1 MRKHYTPWT
10 PDEDA
15 VLTRRYLR
23 GDSYE
28 AIGREVGR
36 TREAVNKRRKALG
49 LPARQRRDWQPEE
62 EVRLAELVAEGLTTE
77 EIAQRM
83 GRSYDAI
90 RNALRRQQLKLQKI
104 TWGRERLDELERL
117 LARGWSFR
125 QCGEHFGCTRE
136 AVSEAAYRT
145 GMKSSAS
152 SPAVQAFT
160 PERIYRL
167 RELIEECVDLR
178 RMNGR
183 DTTRYLNSI
192 GEEVSNAWVN
202 RQIRAMGR
210 EVRRMAKQNANRTRS
225 LRLRAARR
233 RQGDQR
239 RSA

>member
-1 MRKHYTPWT
+1 MRERWSPG
-10 PDEDA
+10 EDA

-49 LPARQRRDWQPEE
+49 LPARQRRRDWQPEE
-62 EVRLAELVAEGLTTE
+62 EERLAALVAEGLTTG

-90 RNALRRQQLKLQKI
+90 RNALRLQKLKLQKI

-117 LARGWSFR
+117 LDQGWSFR

-145 GMKSSAS
+145 GMKSNAT
-152 SPAVQAFT
+152 SPAVTPFT
-160 PERIYRL
+160 PERVAKL
-167 RELIEECVDLR
+167 RDVIEECVDLR

-183 DTTRYLNSI
+183 DTTRYLNAI
-192 GEEVSNAWVN
+192 GEQVSNAWVN
-202 RQIRAMGR
+202 RQIKRMGR
-210 EVRRMAKQNANRTRS
+210 DIQRQAKENANRTRA
-225 LRLRAARR
+225 LRLRGKRRIAA
-233 RQGDQR
+233 
-239 RSA
+239 